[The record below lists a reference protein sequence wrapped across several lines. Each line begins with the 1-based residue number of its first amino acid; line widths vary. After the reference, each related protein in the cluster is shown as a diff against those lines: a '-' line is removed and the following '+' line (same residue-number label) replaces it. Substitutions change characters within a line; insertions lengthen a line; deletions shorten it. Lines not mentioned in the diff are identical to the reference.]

1 MRTRTSVTATSA
13 SLRLCAIIACAAACG
28 DPAPEVVRNDRRFE
42 EVVIDTVWS
51 RGSVDDTVIELPLHV
66 RADGDLLLISDVARR
81 GIAALRTADGSTA
94 WTLGRAGRGPGE
106 FRRPS
111 AIEVLPDGRVLVA
124 DTEVGRVTIL
134 DRAGAYQ
141 TEFPLEDAQVTGLC
155 ALEDGTLV
163 AVAATDGENVSRL
176 SLTGQVLGRHSVPWP
191 ELVEAP
197 MLARQLVAATGPDR
211 KECYVALSLGRGFT
225 AFDGS
230 RFLFTKDFVERVD
243 APVVEVRESGSRR
256 NPVTDSQVRNGTIS
270 TRSVAATPDGFFV
283 VFEGSTEDAARIVDV
298 YTRAGEYD
306 YSFRLPAVAHK
317 FTWSDGT

>member
-1 MRTRTSVTATSA
+1 VS
-13 SLRLCAIIACAAACG
+13 
-28 DPAPEVVRNDRRFE
+28 PEVARVDRRFE
-42 EVVIDTVWS
+42 DIVIDTVWS
-51 RGSVDDTVIELPLHV
+51 RGSLSDTVIELPLHV

-81 GIAALRTADGSTA
+81 GVAALRTADGTTA

-111 AIEVLPDGRVLVA
+111 ALEVLPDGRVLVA

-134 DRAGAYQ
+134 DRAGAYL
-141 TEFPLEDAQVTGLC
+141 TEFPLEEAQVSGMC

-163 AVAATDGENVSRL
+163 AVAAADDENISRL
-176 SLTGQVLGRHSVPWP
+176 SLTGEVLGRHAVPWP

-197 MLARQLVAATGPDR
+197 MLARQLVAATATDR
-211 KECYVALSLGRGFT
+211 KACYVALSLGRGFT

-230 RFLFTKDFVERVD
+230 RFLFTKDFVERVQ
-243 APVVEVRESGSRR
+243 APAVEVRVSGSRSNR
-256 NPVTDSQVRNGTIS
+256 VTDAQVRNGTIA
-270 TRSVAATPDGFFV
+270 TRSIAASSDLLYV

-306 YSFRLPAVAHK
+306 HSFRLPGVVHK
-317 FTWSDGT
+317 LTWSDDTFYVLSDVNAVPVVTALRIRRRT